1 MRLATTPALL
11 TPLLTSLLA
20 VLPAAL
26 LLGGCGGDDRLPS
39 DGDDP
44 IADGSIPLFLSGDAQ
59 AVGTSP
65 RIATVSC
72 EVPFRCPLSLFD
84 VKLDVARSSDPAVVS
99 VRSVESDP
107 RGGVL
112 LDVHRAGEA
121 TITIEYSY
129 VNSHG
134 ERRYGTIDKRIVARD
149 FSDVTMQELLCW
161 ESGWQRS
168 GRAEPEVFQNNMAEI
183 ALFEQDGM
191 NVALTVEARDSDH
204 LSLEG
209 MTLDALMRQEGAPV
223 LADSFVGVGG
233 LRFALLAEA
242 QTSDRIRFEMEDWS
256 LTVHRV
262 TPAQVDRI
270 ALHTPERLW
279 LRVGDVPMCLP
290 TQPGDEAVSF
300 ESETPDVCQWSR
312 QDGWS
317 YASADDCQTT
327 ATYAPGR
334 GGRGVTT
341 SLTFE
346 VTEEMLG
353 R

>member
-1 MRLATTPALL
+1 MRHATTPALL
-11 TPLLTSLLA
+11 TTLLA
-20 VLPAAL
+20 VLLAAL

-44 IADGSIPLFLSGDAQ
+44 FADGSIPLFLSGDAQ
-59 AVGTSP
+59 AVGSSP

-72 EVPFRCPLSLFD
+72 EVPFRCPLTRFD
-84 VKLDVARSSDPAVVS
+84 VKLDAARTSDPAVVS
-99 VRSVESDP
+99 VRSVESDLV
-107 RGGVL
+107 GGVQ

-129 VNSHG
+129 VNSQG
-134 ERRYGTIDKRIVARD
+134 ERRYGTTDKRIIARD
-149 FSDVTMQELLCW
+149 LSGVTMQELRCW
-161 ESGWQRS
+161 EGDWRRIERS
-168 GRAEPEVFQNNMAEI
+168 EPVTFDNTIKEI
-183 ALFEQDGM
+183 ALFEQDGLS
-191 NVALTVEARDSDH
+191 VDLTVEARDSDR

-223 LADSFVGVGG
+223 LTDSFMAVGG
-233 LRFALLAEA
+233 FQFMLHGEA
-242 QTSDRIRFEMEDWS
+242 QTSERIRFELEDWS

-262 TPAQVDRI
+262 TPAQIDRI
-270 ALHTPERLW
+270 ALHTTEQLRLF
-279 LRVGDVPMCLP
+279 VGDVPVCLP
-290 TQPGDEAVSF
+290 TSKLGDEAVRF
-300 ESETPDVCQWSR
+300 ESETPEVCQWSR
-312 QDGWS
+312 EDGWS
-317 YASADDCQTT
+317 YARAGDCQTT

-346 VTEEMLG
+346 VTEAMLG